1 MVERK
6 GETKGCLIPGGGG
19 VFHNILQFATPFDAR
34 EPQVLR
40 GQPACLGACV
50 LKTTLRKPGGHFTA
64 RCPSGE
70 ALLPAASRK
79 SEERKDEQEVDD
91 HIMDDGDKIDK
102 E

>member
-6 GETKGCLIPGGGG
+6 GKTKGCLMPGGGG
-19 VFHNILQFATPFDAR
+19 FPQHTPVCDAR

-79 SEERKDEQEVDD
+79 SEERKDEQEVDN

>member
-1 MVERK
+1 M
-6 GETKGCLIPGGGG
+6 
-19 VFHNILQFATPFDAR
+19 
-34 EPQVLR
+34 
-40 GQPACLGACV
+40 

-79 SEERKDEQEVDD
+79 SEEMKDEQEVDD